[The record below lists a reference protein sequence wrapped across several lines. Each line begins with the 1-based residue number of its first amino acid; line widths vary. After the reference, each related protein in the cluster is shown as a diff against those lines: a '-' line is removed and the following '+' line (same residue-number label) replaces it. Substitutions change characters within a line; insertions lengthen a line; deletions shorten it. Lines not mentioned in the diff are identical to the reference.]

1 MNAITDTGALTGA
14 AGFLARY
21 EALKGS
27 LPGDSTLRAA
37 AAEAFRAQGLP
48 GASRGRRVE
57 AWKYTSLQM
66 LGGMAFRHPDGN
78 GPPLSPSL
86 PVYPP
91 SPLSP
96 PLPLSPP
103 SPVLRH
109 PPARPG
115 DLSRHGAGMDPPVKP
130 GDDGMLARNDGVL
143 ARAGSA
149 SAGDDKASARDDA
162 APEHR
167 IVFTGGRYH
176 AGLSTAV
183 PGFARFAEQPDFGTL
198 SWPDRDPMVA
208 LNTMLAE
215 DGASLTIPAG
225 HDAGVVHLIHTGIDG
240 TAAHPRHTIRLAMG
254 ARLTLIDTATGE
266 GAYLH
271 NPVTEIHVADGAVL
285 THVRIQS
292 ESTTAFHMATIYAAV
307 AAGGTYDG
315 FTLNTGGRITR
326 TEIHVLLD
334 GPGAVAHMNGAQ
346 LLTGTQHADF
356 TSVVRHAAPKG
367 TSRQTVKNVLSGRSR
382 GVFQGRIEVAR
393 GAQGTDGYQMNRAL
407 LLSPDA
413 EIDTKPELEIFADDV
428 KCSHGA
434 TVGEL
439 DAGQLF
445 YLRSRGIPDGEAR
458 SILVRAFLAEA
469 LDPVTNDTARALL
482 ETEVARWW
490 ESQTA

>member
-1 MNAITDTGALTGA
+1 MNAITGTGTPTGA

-57 AWKYTSLQM
+57 AWKYTSLQA
-66 LGGMAFRHPDGN
+66 LGGMSFQSA
-78 GPPLSPSL
+78 
-86 PVYPP
+86 
-91 SPLSP
+91 
-96 PLPLSPP
+96 
-103 SPVLRH
+103 
-109 PPARPG
+109 
-115 DLSRHGAGMDPPVKP
+115 PPV
-130 GDDGMLARNDGVL
+130 
-143 ARAGSA
+143 A
-149 SAGDDKASARDDA
+149 SAAVPDA
-162 APEHR
+162 AHR
-167 IVFTGGRYH
+167 IVFAGGHYQ

-183 PGFARFAEQPDFGTL
+183 PGFARFADQPDFGIL

-225 HDAGVVHLIHTGIDG
+225 HDAGVVHLIHTGSDG

>member
-1 MNAITDTGALTGA
+1 MNAISDIGA
-14 AGFLARY
+14 AGFLARFAA
-21 EALKGS
+21 EQGR
-27 LPGDSTLRAA
+27 LPGDSALRAA
-37 AAEAFRAQGLP
+37 AAQAFRAQGLP
-48 GASRGRRVE
+48 GAARGRRVE
-57 AWKYTSLQM
+57 AWKYTSLQA
-66 LGGMAFRHPDGN
+66 LGGMSF
-78 GPPLSPSL
+78 
-86 PVYPP
+86 
-91 SPLSP
+91 
-96 PLPLSPP
+96 
-103 SPVLRH
+103 
-109 PPARPG
+109 
-115 DLSRHGAGMDPPVKP
+115 
-130 GDDGMLARNDGVL
+130 
-143 ARAGSA
+143 RAGNA
-149 SAGDDKASARDDA
+149 ALAPRDGLVFVDGQFQSGA
-162 APEHR
+162 APH
-167 IVFTGGRYH
+167 
-176 AGLSTAV
+176 
-183 PGFARFAEQPDFGTL
+183 FARFADQPDFGEL

-215 DGASLTIPAG
+215 DGASLTIPAN
-225 HDAGVVHLIHTGIDG
+225 HDAGVVHLLHTGIDG
-240 TAAHPRHTIRLAMG
+240 TSSHPRHMIRLGAG
-254 ARLTLIDTATGE
+254 ARLTLIEIATGE
-266 GAYLH
+266 GNYLH
-271 NPVTEIHVADGAVL
+271 NPVTEIHIADGAVL
-285 THVRIQS
+285 THVRVQT
-292 ESTTAFHMATIYAAV
+292 ESTAAFHMATLYAAI

-346 LLTGTQHADF
+346 LLSGTQHADF

-367 TSRQTVKNVLSGRSR
+367 TSRQTVKNVLAGRSR

-445 YLRSRGIPDGEAR
+445 YLRSRGIPDQEAR

-469 LDPVTNDTARALL
+469 LDPVTNETARTLL

-490 ESQTA
+490 ESQSA